1 MRPSSPHQALDQ
13 PAGVLAGIVAV
24 VGTGTG
30 PPNGVVEVTGDGGL
44 AGEIRAAIG
53 TGADPGPS
61 SRDGG
66 PARPACIVET
76 TGRPEVIRQ
85 ALARLAELGLLVLA
99 GPPSV
104 LALDLYPDVH
114 VRGLRLVG
122 VPYVDE
128 VDRSG

>member
-1 MRPSSPHQALDQ
+1 MRRSPRHQALDH
-13 PAGVLAGIVAV
+13 PGDALDGIVAV
-24 VGTGTG
+24 VGTRAPGGT
-30 PPNGVVEVTGDGGL
+30 VEVTGDGRF
-44 AGEIRAAIG
+44 AGEIRAAIE
-53 TGADPGPS
+53 TGADSGPS

-85 ALARLAELGLLVLA
+85 ALARLADLGLLVLA

-122 VPYVDE
+122 VPCVDE